1 MTFLELQNF
10 LRNMFFIVDVCLQL
24 SASVSWADV
33 LDVGIDL
40 VITIEG
46 LGYFPYSRHE
56 GIYGE

>member
-1 MTFLELQNF
+1 
-10 LRNMFFIVDVCLQL
+10 VDVCLQL